1 MSAERG
7 VPVAPLYPLHL
18 DVTGRR
24 VLVAGGGPVAARR
37 ARDLVEAGADVLVVA
52 PAVCEDLRD
61 LLPLLTWEAR
71 DVDPADVA
79 DVWLVH
85 TATGDP
91 VADAAVAAAAD
102 ALHVWCVVAAEAAAG
117 SAWTPVVVRRD
128 VGGSSVTVSA
138 TAGGDPR
145 RATGLREALSR
156 WLDSG
161 AAPLRRRRP
170 GRGRVTL
177 VGGGPGE
184 VDLLTLRGRRRL
196 AEADVVVV
204 DRLAPTAVLA
214 DLDPDVVVV
223 DVGKTPDHHPVPQEE
238 INRLLVEHA
247 QAGRHVVRLKG
258 GDPYV
263 LGRGGEE
270 VLACRAAGV
279 DVEVVPGVT
288 SAFAVPA
295 AAGIPVT
302 HRGVSRSVT
311 VVSGHEDVDAAALA
325 ALDGTLVLLMGVTM
339 LPRIADGLLAAGK
352 APDTPV
358 AIVENGWRAGQRTTR
373 GTLADIAVR
382 AAQEGVRNPAV
393 IVVGAVA
400 ALEDLA
406 DATDKVT
413 GEVTG
418 TTAVAYR
425 PHS

>member
-1 MSAERG
+1 
-7 VPVAPLYPLHL
+7 VHYPLHL
-18 DVTGRR
+18 DLRGRR

-37 ARDLVEAGADVLVVA
+37 ARDLLEAGADVLVVA
-52 PAVCEDLRD
+52 PALCEDLRD
-61 LLPLLTWEAR
+61 LLPHLTWEAR
-71 DVDPADVA
+71 EVDPADVA

-85 TATGDP
+85 TATGDA
-91 VADAAVAAAAD
+91 VVDAALAAAAQ
-102 ALHVWCVVAAEAAAG
+102 ALHVWCVSAGDAAAS

-128 VGGSSVTVSA
+128 VGDATVTVSA

-145 RATGLREALSR
+145 RATSLREALSR

-161 AAPLRRRRP
+161 AAPLRRHRA

-204 DRLAPTAVLA
+204 DRLAPTSVLA
-214 DLDPDVVVV
+214 ELDPDVVVV

-238 INRLLVEHA
+238 INRILVEHA
-247 QAGRHVVRLKG
+247 LAGRHVVRLKG

-295 AAGIPVT
+295 AAGVPVT
-302 HRGVSRSVT
+302 HRGLSRSVT

-325 ALDGTLVLLMGVTM
+325 ALDGTLVFLMGVTM
-339 LPRIADGLLAAGK
+339 LPRIAAGLLAAGK
-352 APDTPV
+352 AATTPV
-358 AIVENGWRAGQRTTR
+358 AVVENGWRAGQRTTR

-382 AAQEGVRNPAV
+382 AAEAGVRNPAV

-400 ALEDLA
+400 GVEGLA
-406 DATDKVT
+406 DLPE
-413 GEVTG
+413 EVTG
-418 TTAVAYR
+418 ATQVAYR

>member
-1 MSAERG
+1 MSET
-7 VPVAPLYPLHL
+7 VKYPLHL

-37 ARDLVEAGADVLVVA
+37 AHDLVAAGADVLVVA
-52 PAVCEDLRD
+52 PALCEDLRD
-61 LLPLLTWEAR
+61 LLPAVTWHAR
-71 DVDPADVA
+71 DVEPADVA
-79 DVWLVH
+79 GVWLVH

-91 VADAAVAAAAD
+91 AADAAVAAAAE
-102 ALHVWCVVAAEAAAG
+102 ALTVWCVRADDARA
-117 SAWTPVVVRRD
+117 STAWTPAVVHRD
-128 VGGSSVTVSA
+128 DVTVSV

-145 RATGLREALSR
+145 RSAGLREALSR

-204 DRLAPTAVLA
+204 DRLGPTGVLA
-214 DLDPDVVVV
+214 ELDPDVEVV

-238 INRLLVEHA
+238 INRIIVGHA
-247 QAGRHVVRLKG
+247 LAGRRVVRLKG

-270 VLACRAAGV
+270 VAACRAAGV
-279 DVEVVPGVT
+279 DVDVVPGVT

-302 HRGVSRSVT
+302 HRGLSRSVT
-311 VVSGHEDVDAAALA
+311 VVSGHERIDAEALA
-325 ALDGTLVLLMGVTM
+325 RLDGTLVVLMGVTM
-339 LPRIADGLLAAGK
+339 LPSIAEGLLAAGK
-352 APDTPV
+352 DPSTPV

-373 GTLADIAVR
+373 APLERIAAV
-382 AAQEGVRNPAV
+382 AAQRGVRNPAV
-393 IVVGAVA
+393 IVIGAVA
-400 ALEDLA
+400 DLA
-406 DATDKVT
+406 SDPGSGT
-413 GEVTG
+413 GSDTG
-418 TTAVAYR
+418 SDTGAGTPPEMAFDGGVPYR
-425 PHS
+425 PLT